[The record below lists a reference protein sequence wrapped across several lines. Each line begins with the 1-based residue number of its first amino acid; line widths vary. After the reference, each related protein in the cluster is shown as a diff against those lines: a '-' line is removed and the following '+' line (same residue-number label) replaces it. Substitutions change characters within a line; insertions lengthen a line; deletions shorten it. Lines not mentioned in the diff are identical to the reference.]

1 VPGRWRTSTAK
12 GVIFMTLE
20 DEAGV
25 ANLIVWP
32 KAFERL
38 RAIVIGARF
47 VAATGKLQNEAGV
60 VHLIVERMEDL
71 TPMLGQLSD
80 EGRAIETLSPADEA
94 RRPSSPTPQKRQGD
108 PFAQVQLFADSR
120 LAPPSAESQ
129 EVERALP
136 AGRSFH

>member
-1 VPGRWRTSTAK
+1 
-12 GVIFMTLE
+12 MTLE

-60 VHLIVERMEDL
+60 IHLIVERMEDL
-71 TPMLGQLSD
+71 TPMLGLLSE
-80 EGRAIETLSPADEA
+80 EGRTFETRAPADEA
-94 RRPSSPTPQKRQGD
+94 RNPPSTPTKKRQGD
-108 PFAQVQLFADSR
+108 RFAQVQLFAEPR
-120 LAPPSAESQ
+120 LAPPPADSRDLA
-129 EVERALP
+129 RALP
-136 AGRSFH
+136 AGRNFH